1 MEAHEE
7 RVGRAKRNN
16 QEAHAWYQSCT
27 VCPPEECPTD
37 DEFESTGETRFYK
50 GRFVERRKYTRQ
62 LAVNYLS
69 KFYLLV
75 S

>member
-7 RVGRAKRNN
+7 RVSRAKRNN
-16 QEAHAWYQSCT
+16 QEAHAWYQSTT

-37 DEFESTGETRFYK
+37 DEFEATGETRPYR
-50 GRFVERRKYTRQ
+50 GRFVERRKHTRQ

-69 KFYLLV
+69 KFLLK